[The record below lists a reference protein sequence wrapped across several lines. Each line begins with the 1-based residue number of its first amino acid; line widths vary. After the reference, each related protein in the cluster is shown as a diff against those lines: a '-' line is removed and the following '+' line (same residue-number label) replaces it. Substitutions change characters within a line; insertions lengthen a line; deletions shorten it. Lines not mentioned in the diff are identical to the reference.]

1 MKKVIIIACIA
12 LCAAFLCGGRVG
24 DNEPKEPPALVVMPV
39 DAVDEPSN
47 PWDNANR
54 IEGCLIS
61 HYCCERYEHDCG
73 TGDGFTATGTEVTA
87 GRSCAVDPLLI
98 PLGST
103 VWVDVGGEIREYI
116 AEDVGGAVNGAH
128 IDLAVETHDEAN
140 DKGIYT
146 TTVWWRE

>member
-1 MKKVIIIACIA
+1 MKKVVVIACIA

-24 DNEPKEPPALVVMPV
+24 ESEPKEPPALVVLPV

-61 HYCCERYEHDCG
+61 HYCCERYEHICG
-73 TGDGFTATGTEVTA
+73 TGDGLTANGTEVTA
-87 GRSCAVDPLLI
+87 GRSCAVDPYVI

-116 AEDVGGAVNGAH
+116 AEDVGGWVNGAH
-128 IDLAVETHDEAN
+128 IDLAVATHDEASEM
-140 DKGIYT
+140 GIYT